1 MNVLIVFILAILVI
15 LGSCRLTKFY
25 SQPENRYYYS
35 YHPYNRGGRSID
47 LENDRESMITFQGG
61 IFHNFKNQFFYLII
75 IMGCF

>member
-47 LENDRESMITFQGG
+47 LENDRDSMITFQGG
-61 IFHNFKNQFFYLII
+61 IFHNFKNQFFYLTII
-75 IMGCF
+75 IGCF